1 MPKDTRGGG
10 QKYARL
16 MIAAGNHPMMVAQQA
31 ELDLERATTKAS
43 RNVPEAMIAE
53 ATKELE

>member
-1 MPKDTRGGG
+1 MTKSTMSGG

-16 MIAAGNHPMMVAQQA
+16 MIAAGNHPLMVAQQA

-43 RNVPEAMIAE
+43 RAFLEGVIAE
-53 ATKELE
+53 ATKELK